1 MRIAPLGC
9 IIDYSDLNK
18 MAQAVAKISSVTHST
33 DVTIAGASMIA
44 QAVAS
49 AIYGKILMIS

>member
-1 MRIAPLGC
+1 
-9 IIDYSDLNK
+9 

-49 AIYGKILMIS
+49 AIYGKNFDDILDDVF